1 MVEVEEALSWCF
13 VDKSD
18 PLSSQVLVVLLPWL
32 QASSVVALVDSSG
45 RYLECRVG
53 PSRHYAPVCRLK
65 WKSVSNVWS
74 IHHRLFRKE
83 ASCVCYQW
91 PCDHVAAKVV
101 H

>member
-1 MVEVEEALSWCF
+1 MVEVEEALSCCF

-53 PSRHYAPVCRLK
+53 PS
-65 WKSVSNVWS
+65 
-74 IHHRLFRKE
+74 E
-83 ASCVCYQW
+83 AW
-91 PCDHVAAKVV
+91 DIEEIGRAHV
-101 H
+101 